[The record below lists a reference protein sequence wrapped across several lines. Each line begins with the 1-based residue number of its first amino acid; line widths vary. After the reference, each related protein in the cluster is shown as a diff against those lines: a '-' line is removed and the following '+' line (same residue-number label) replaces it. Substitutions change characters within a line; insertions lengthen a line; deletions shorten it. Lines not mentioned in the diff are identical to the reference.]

1 MASVA
6 PCLAKTVVL
15 YSPLSTPALGPPP
28 AMPQGPKVGAR
39 PGARQGLNLVQ
50 SAAEPATAPRFVVR
64 CLAVGRGAIYSGTA
78 RNIPFAILHT
88 KYTKRRPEW
97 PYSPPWLAVP
107 RVVVRRVDAVAGA
120 AAPADAVHAPVA
132 GAAAVAVTALAADG
146 AAGREPCAQVAP
158 AVSRAFPTVS
168 PLFLARHR

>member
-1 MASVA
+1 
-6 PCLAKTVVL
+6 LLGEDGGVVL
-15 YSPLSTPALGPPP
+15 PALDAGLGP
-28 AMPQGPKVGAR
+28 AAGHAAGP
-39 PGARQGLNLVQ
+39 
-50 SAAEPATAPRFVVR
+50 E
-64 CLAVGRGAIYSGTA
+64 GRGAAGGAPGVKLGPVRRGAGDRPAVRRAVPSRRSWSDSGTA

-146 AAGREPCAQVAP
+146 AARREPCAKAAP
-158 AVSRAFPTVS
+158 AVSRALPTVS